1 MWNLLVYKGLI
12 AILIV
17 GLAGASGVATYFYNQ
32 QNTKIFQ
39 AADLNN
45 QVNQLEGQISALNSQ
60 ITALNKQ
67 IDSLN
72 SQISQLQASNT
83 QLGGTN
89 SQLLSQIQQLQ
100 TQISQLQCETS
111 QLQTQIGQLQARVA
125 DLTQKLNLQQSRV
138 ISSEVC
144 VYSDCPGGGNGGNPI
159 GNQVFVNLGT
169 IYYSGYLRVSWTGPA
184 HASFSAQ
191 VFDVNITTPVATSA
205 TFSIPVS
212 ANATGNVWFTNYD
225 CVPIPAGTF
234 CPPLTYSLTYWY

>member
-39 AADLNN
+39 ASDLNN

-100 TQISQLQCETS
+100 TQISQLERNFATPDPNRPASSPSRRPNPETQPS
-111 QLQTQIGQLQARVA
+111 TESSDFKRSLRVFRLPRWRKRRQSHWKPSVCQLGHDLLLRLSASLLDRACSRFFHRASFRREHPNACRDRGNLQHSGKRKCDGKCMV
-125 DLTQKLNLQQSRV
+125 QKL
-138 ISSEVC
+138 
-144 VYSDCPGGGNGGNPI
+144 
-159 GNQVFVNLGT
+159 
-169 IYYSGYLRVSWTGPA
+169 
-184 HASFSAQ
+184 
-191 VFDVNITTPVATSA
+191 
-205 TFSIPVS
+205 
-212 ANATGNVWFTNYD
+212 
-225 CVPIPAGTF
+225 
-234 CPPLTYSLTYWY
+234 